1 MEKNKTLVDSFP
13 IYKELFMYFALAAL
27 AAIVLELLLAVFVTK
42 QIPD

>member
-1 MEKNKTLVDSFP
+1 MEKNKTLVDSLP
-13 IYKELFMYFALAAL
+13 IYNELFMYFALTAL